1 MSIITLSDSH
11 WKKMLIISTYIYY
24 LREKHLKILKSK
36 NTLHLFI
43 YHTYQ
48 FTKERDIKRLLV
60 ESKISPKAT
69 RSMGSKNYINN
80 LRCSITR
87 KITVYDRTIKRFV
100 TDKFAII
107 PGNNSTRSFDFS
119 SVISIQIY

>member
-60 ESKISPKAT
+60 ENKINPKET
-69 RSMGSKNYINN
+69 RSMCSKNLY
-80 LRCSITR
+80 
-87 KITVYDRTIKRFV
+87 
-100 TDKFAII
+100 
-107 PGNNSTRSFDFS
+107 
-119 SVISIQIY
+119 Q